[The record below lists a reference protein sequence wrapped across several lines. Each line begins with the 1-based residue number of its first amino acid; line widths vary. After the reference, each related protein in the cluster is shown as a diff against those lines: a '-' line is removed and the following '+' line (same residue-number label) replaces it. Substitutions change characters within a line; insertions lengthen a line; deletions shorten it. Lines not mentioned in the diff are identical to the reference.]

1 MTQRVLLAAGLFL
14 AVLPATAET
23 SAPPQA
29 PAPSQP
35 QAPAPGPAWLPRSE
49 AEIQVLDKVNARDRS
64 LTVKDGASVQFG
76 SLTIVVRS
84 CVVRPVD
91 QPPDAAA
98 YLVVTDAHPDQPK
111 FRGWMFRSDPS
122 VSMMQHPIYDIRVLG
137 CRA

>member
-1 MTQRVLLAAGLFL
+1 MMPRMLVAAGLLL
-14 AVLPATAET
+14 AVLPATAQT

-29 PAPSQP
+29 PGAAQTQPST
-35 QAPAPGPAWLPRSE
+35 PGPSWLPRPE
-49 AEIQVLDKVNARDRS
+49 AEIQVLDKVNARDRT
-64 LTVKDGASVQFG
+64 LAVKDGASVQFG
-76 SLTIVVRS
+76 SLTIVVQS